1 MSITINIKPELE
13 EKLNEIA
20 VQEGK
25 QVDNVIVELLEG
37 QLLPEPVI
45 DPKKR
50 ELELLQ
56 KISTGI
62 STETWEKYYQLVE
75 KRDAET
81 LTEAEYNKLLEMVNH
96 IELANA
102 ERIKHLVELAKIR
115 QTSLEDL
122 MEELGISPQRHG
134 ES

>member
-13 EKLNEIA
+13 ERLNEIA

-25 QVDNVIVELLEG
+25 ELDSVIVELLEG
-37 QLLPEPVI
+37 QLLSEPAP
-45 DPKKR
+45 DPRKR

-56 KISTGI
+56 KTNLEVSA
-62 STETWEKYYQLVE
+62 ETWEQYYLLLE

-81 LTEAEYNKLLEMVNH
+81 LTGEEYSKLLEIINH

-102 ERIKHLVELAKIR
+102 ERIKYLVELAKIR
-115 QTSLEDL
+115 QTSLRTL
-122 MEELGISPQRHG
+122 MEELGISPYQHG